1 MAARPDDPGTDEDGA
16 PDPSAD
22 TLADDEWPVAD
33 LYDVQ
38 PDEAGSLQIE
48 SGAPARPG
56 RRFPPPVGAL
66 PALVVAV
73 LLAVL
78 GAVALAAWW
87 SSEGDPAAEAAP
99 ESRPAT
105 TTQPPTSTAPSPG
118 LQTEPVPDLVG
129 TTYASASSRLESAG
143 LEPRRRLE
151 PSDRPEGEVLDQ
163 SPKEGT
169 SAERGTTVVLT
180 VSSGPDRVSVPDL
193 EGLGAGAAARAIR
206 EAGLELDLQAEH
218 SSEPKGTVLVQQ
230 PPAGA
235 SVEPGSA
242 VTLRVSS
249 GPAVELKDVPD
260 LAGLSVASARSRLRT
275 LGLRSTVAEVTSSQP
290 AGTVVGQSPGAG
302 TELRAGSTVRLRVS
316 SGPTTVTV
324 PDVTGLDG
332 ASARARLR
340 ALGLTVEIVEEP
352 TSDPGEDGL
361 VVAQDPRA
369 GADAEDGTTVVLT
382 IARFA
387 SSIVSRL
394 SAMPA

>member
-22 TLADDEWPVAD
+22 TLADDAWPVSD

-38 PDEAGSLQIE
+38 PDEAGSLQVE

-56 RRFPPPVGAL
+56 RRFPPRVGAA
-66 PALVVAV
+66 PVLVVAV

-78 GAVALAAWW
+78 GALGLAAW
-87 SSEGDPAAEAAP
+87 SSSSDDPAAEAAP

-105 TTQPPTSTAPSPG
+105 TTEPPTSTAPSAGP
-118 LQTEPVPDLVG
+118 QTEPVPDVVG
-129 TTYASASSRLESAG
+129 STYASASSRLESAG
-143 LEPRRRLE
+143 LEPLRRVE
-151 PSDRPEGEVLDQ
+151 PSDRPEGEVLGQ
-163 SPKEGT
+163 SPAAGA
-169 SAERGTTVVLT
+169 SAERGTTVVIT
-180 VSSGPDRVSVPDL
+180 VSSGPDRVSVPAL
-193 EGLGAGAAARAIR
+193 EGLMAGAAARAIR
-206 EAGLELDLQAEH
+206 EAGLELDLQAER
-218 SSEPKGTVLVQQ
+218 SSEPKGTVLAQQ
-230 PPAGA
+230 PPTGA
-235 SVEPGSA
+235 SIEPGSA

-260 LAGLSVASARSRLRT
+260 LAGLTVATARSRLQT
-275 LGLRSTVAEVTSSQP
+275 LGLRSTVIEITSSRP

-340 ALGLTVEIVEEP
+340 ALGLTVETVDEP
-352 TSDPGEDGL
+352 TSDPGEDGF
-361 VVAQDPRA
+361 VVAQDPA
-369 GADAEDGTTVVLT
+369 PGMDAEDRTTVVLT

-387 SSIVSRL
+387 
-394 SAMPA
+394 